1 MLTMIGFNE
10 ILKQKKPKQKL
21 RLLQN
26 KLIN

>member
-21 RLLQN
+21 RLSN
-26 KLIN
+26 KLKI